1 MQCRFDPAI
10 RTTHLGHGIFE
21 CVLLTGPDPRRA
33 LWPAV
38 MSTAQTGRTHGCS
51 DQCCKVKILLANPEP
66 STHGPTQTLRCVPVM
81 SAFGGRTDM
90 GQGSVRLPLLT
101 QNGLL
106 AVERNPGFA
115 YD

>member
-51 DQCCKVKILLANPEP
+51 DHCCKVKILLANPEP
-66 STHGPTQTLRCVPVM
+66 MVWTPPLP
-81 SAFGGRTDM
+81 GGGIPERQPLKGECHADRSYWI
-90 GQGSVRLPLLT
+90 GSR
-101 QNGLL
+101 QIY
-106 AVERNPGFA
+106 F
-115 YD
+115 

>member
-38 MSTAQTGRTHGCS
+38 MSTAQIGRTHGCS
-51 DQCCKVKILLANPEP
+51 DHYCKVMILLANPEP
-66 STHGPTQTLRCVPVM
+66 STHGPSRHFAVSHKSGRFRSKPDIKRQRRI
-81 SAFGGRTDM
+81 GGTGR
-90 GQGSVRLPLLT
+90 V
-101 QNGLL
+101 
-106 AVERNPGFA
+106 
-115 YD
+115 